1 MSNEIKVT
9 FQPSGRTVY
18 VLPGTIL
25 LEAAARAGYVVE
37 TPCGAVGKC
46 GKCLVRVMDGQCGA
60 CANGDHGLS
69 PADVEQGFR
78 LACQCRVVS
87 PLTVEVPETS
97 LFQAGHK
104 ILESHA
110 GEPVEVSPSV
120 CKRCVRVPPPDRDDE
135 RSDGERLRAALDCDP
150 LPLTVLRQAPAA
162 LRDCAFTVTATMA
175 GRRVLRLE
183 AGDTCARLFGLA
195 YDIGTTT
202 LVCTL
207 VDLHTGHDLAVASR
221 VNPQTSF
228 GDDVVSRIKRCRDEA
243 KGLGR
248 LHAAILEAVNQL
260 AGEAAAQAGVTGS
273 EVALAVFAGNTTM
286 QQILC
291 GVDPRALGELPFVP
305 AFREPV
311 VAGAREFGLTVCPHA
326 EVLVFPQIGGF
337 VGGDT
342 VAGIIATQLD
352 RKERPALLVD
362 VGTNGEIVLSHNGR
376 LTATSVAAGP
386 AFEGARIAN
395 GMRGTRGAIEKV
407 VIDGDVQINVIGD
420 TPAVG
425 ICGTGLVD
433 ATAYLL
439 RCGVLDETGR
449 ILDPDELPPSLP
461 ETVRRRVISV
471 DGDNA
476 FVLADA
482 EATADGKPLCLYQR
496 DIRELQLANGAI
508 RAGIQI
514 LLQMEGLSPD
524 DLGEVL
530 LAGAFGNFIR
540 RRNARRIGMLPQIP
554 RERIRFVGNTASFGA
569 KRALLS
575 TDQAAYAERVVR
587 DTRHVDLSL
596 RPDFQMEFSAAML
609 FPDGDLD

>member
-1 MSNEIKVT
+1 MSTEIKVI
-9 FQPSGRTVY
+9 FQPSGRSVH

-25 LEAAARAGYVVE
+25 LEAAARAGYVIE

-46 GKCLVRVMDGQCGA
+46 GKCLVKVMDGQCGA

-69 PADVEQGFR
+69 AAEVQQGFR
-78 LACQCRVVS
+78 LACQCRVMS

-97 LFQAGHK
+97 LFQSGHK

-110 GEPVEVSPSV
+110 GEQVEVSPSV
-120 CKRCVRVPPPDRDDE
+120 CKRCVQVPPPDRDDE
-135 RSDGERLRAALDCDP
+135 RSDGERLRDTLDCDA
-150 LPLTVLRQAPAA
+150 LPLSQLRAAPAL
-162 LRDCAFTVTATMA
+162 LRSSGFTVTATLA

-183 AGDTCARLFGLA
+183 GGDTRARLFGLA

-202 LVCTL
+202 LVATL
-207 VDLHTGHDLAVASR
+207 VDLHTGRDLAVSSR

-228 GDDVVSRIKRCRDEA
+228 GDDVVTRIKRCRDERD
-243 KGLGR
+243 GLAR
-248 LHAAILEAVNQL
+248 LNAAILDAVNEL
-260 AGEAAAQAGVTGS
+260 ARDAASRAGVGAE
-273 EVALAVFAGNTTM
+273 EVAMAVFAGNTTM

-291 GVDPRALGELPFVP
+291 GIDPRALGELPFVP
-305 AFREPV
+305 AFRDAV
-311 VAGAREFGLTVCPHA
+311 RADAREFGLSACPHA
-326 EVLVFPQIGGF
+326 EILVFPQIGGF

-362 VGTNGEIVLSHNGR
+362 VGTNGEIVLANQGR
-376 LTATSVAAGP
+376 LIATSVAAGP

-395 GMRGTRGAIEKV
+395 GMRATRGAIEKV

-420 TPAVG
+420 APAAG
-425 ICGTGLVD
+425 LCGTGLVD
-433 ATAYLL
+433 AAAYLL

-449 ILDPDELPPSLP
+449 ILDPDELPAGLP
-461 ETVRRRVISV
+461 DAVRRRVIAV

-476 FVLADA
+476 FVLADGESSA
-482 EATADGKPLCLYQR
+482 SGRPLCLYQR

-514 LLQMEGLSPD
+514 LLQVEGLSAD

-554 RERIRFVGNTASFGA
+554 HERIRFVGNTASFGA

-575 TDQAAYAERVVR
+575 AEQAVYAERVVR
-587 DTRHVDLSL
+587 ETRHVDLSL
-596 RPDFQMEFSAAML
+596 RPDFQMEFSAAMI

>member
-1 MSNEIKVT
+1 MSTEIKVT
-9 FQPSGRTVY
+9 FEPSGRTVY

-25 LEAAARAGYVVE
+25 LEAAARAGYVIE

-46 GKCLVRVMDGQCGA
+46 GKCLVRVTDGTCGA
-60 CANGDHGLS
+60 CANGDHGLG
-69 PADVEQGFR
+69 AEEVAQGFR

-97 LFQAGHK
+97 LFQSGHK
-104 ILESHA
+104 ILDSHA
-110 GEPVEVSPSV
+110 GGPVEVSPSV
-120 CKRCVRVPPPDRDDE
+120 CKRCVQVPPPDRDDE
-135 RSDGERLRAALDCDP
+135 RSDGERLRAALDCDA
-150 LPLTVLRQAPAA
+150 LPLAVLREAPAA
-162 LRDCAFTVTATMA
+162 LRASAFTVTATLA

-183 AGDTCARLFGLA
+183 PGDTRARLFGLA

-202 LVCTL
+202 LVATL
-207 VDLHTGHDLAVASR
+207 VDLHTGRDLAVASR

-243 KGLGR
+243 SGLGR
-248 LHAAILEAVNQL
+248 LHGAILKAVNEL
-260 AGEAAAQAGVTGS
+260 AVEAARKGGVES
-273 EVALAVFAGNTTM
+273 AEVAMAVFAGNTTM

-311 VAGAREFGLTVCPHA
+311 LAAAREFGLTAFPHA

-352 RKERPALLVD
+352 RKEHPALLVD

-386 AFEGARIAN
+386 AFEGARITN

-420 TPAVG
+420 APAVG

-439 RCGVLDETGR
+439 RRGVLDETGR
-449 ILDPDELPPSLP
+449 ILDPGELPADLP
-461 ETVRRRVISV
+461 EAVRRRVV
-471 DGDNA
+471 AANGDNA
-476 FVLADA
+476 FVLADG
-482 EATADGKPLCLYQR
+482 EATADGRPLCLYQR

-514 LLQMEGLSPD
+514 LLQIEGLSPD

-554 RERIRFVGNTASFGA
+554 SERIRFVGNTASFGA

-575 TDQAAYAERVVR
+575 AEQAAYAERVVR

-609 FPDGDLD
+609 FPDQDLD